1 MARTELSGKVLTYH
15 AQDPGFNSQQWKKEK
30 TPRSGTWHIPINL
43 ALERLRQGDH
53 EFKTTRKRKREARKL
68 WFLFY
73 FIFYFS
79 SKYLRYYGL
88 DLKSLQRLM
97 WQKLGCQ
104 IFFH

>member
-53 EFKTTRKRKREARKL
+53 EFKPSL
-68 WFLFY
+68 HV
-73 FIFYFS
+73 
-79 SKYLRYYGL
+79 SKKKEQKIPKTPL
-88 DLKSLQRLM
+88 DHHVTQFPKSE
-97 WQKLGCQ
+97 KIC
-104 IFFH
+104 I